1 MALPPKPVVTVS
13 PANDAGSSA
22 EPETLSA
29 ASSEPSAA
37 TAARAV
43 SRAED
48 GATSPQDKRS
58 RGKAKGK
65 SAGKGAGK
73 GADKGAGKSADPDAP
88 RRGPGR
94 PRKDPSEVKRQVGFF
109 LTDEERSM
117 LKEMALLWGCT
128 ASQFLADLIRDT
140 YKSKRYMK
148 GFNRLTQ
155 DERAELV
162 TQRQT
167 TQFITSRR
175 ENSAMQ
181 RNLDRRMGMDRS
193 LTNVMVIAAPQAV
206 THSAL
211 RQLEPGELNEG
222 IDIPG
227 IYCKN
232 LGNVWIVP
240 YGQLYR
246 ISVVEIIQYPC
257 YASVLDYFA
266 GKRIAPGLLSE
277 FIEQQHDFKLSS
289 IGEKAVQERL
299 AKVYGSIRYPV
310 KESFELKR
318 RERMI
323 AESQQSM
330 AQMLD
335 QLSASERSTLDHI
348 FANAAHE
355 AQVFAQDDE
364 MSAAAAADAAP
375 FADVAPAAESSA
387 TAAEPSSA
395 PTPSDMTAVA
405 APQDSAVKEP
415 EPTPAPTLAPA
426 AAGAVIPEAQSLEA
440 QSREAPLPAMMP
452 SEVFSSEVV
461 PASSAGTQAEP
472 KLYSV
477 LAGSRIASSDALA
490 EEGAGRTERLRRR
503 HSVVR
508 NAHKQTM
515 TLEVVVDSA
524 PDSDEANAPFLRPK
538 ADAADQPES

>member
-1 MALPPKPVVTVS
+1 MALPPKPVITVS

-22 EPETLSA
+22 EPETLSVA
-29 ASSEPSAA
+29 PSDPSAA

-48 GATSPQDKRS
+48 GATSPQDKLS

-211 RQLEPGELNEG
+211 RQLEPGELSEG

-355 AQVFAQDDE
+355 AQAFAQDDA
-364 MSAAAAADAAP
+364 MSAAADAAP

-395 PTPSDMTAVA
+395 PIPSDMTAAA

-415 EPTPAPTLAPA
+415 APTPAPTLAPA
-426 AAGAVIPEAQSLEA
+426 AAGAVIPEAQFLEA

-452 SEVFSSEVV
+452 PEMFSSEVV
-461 PASSAGTQAEP
+461 AAPSAGAQAEP

-477 LAGSRIASSDALA
+477 LAGSEISSSDDLA
-490 EEGAGRTERLRRR
+490 ENGAGRAERQRRR
-503 HSVVR
+503 HSLVK

-515 TLEVVVDSA
+515 TLEVVVDSEL
-524 PDSDEANAPFLRPK
+524 DSDEAAAPFLRPK

>member
-22 EPETLSA
+22 EPKTLSA
-29 ASSEPSAA
+29 APSDPSAA
-37 TAARAV
+37 TAARAL

-58 RGKAKGK
+58 CGKAKGK
-65 SAGKGAGK
+65 SAG
-73 GADKGAGKSADPDAP
+73 KGAGKSADPDAP

-211 RQLEPGELNEG
+211 RQLEPGELSEG

-266 GKRIAPGLLSE
+266 GKRIAPGLLSD

-330 AQMLD
+330 AQMLE

-355 AQVFAQDDE
+355 AQAFAQDDA

-375 FADVAPAAESSA
+375 FADVAPAAQSSA

-395 PTPSDMTAVA
+395 PTPSDVSA
-405 APQDSAVKEP
+405 APVPQDSAVKEP
-415 EPTPAPTLAPA
+415 APTPAPTLAPA

-477 LAGSRIASSDALA
+477 LAGSGSSDALA

-515 TLEVVVDSA
+515 TLEVVVDSEL
-524 PDSDEANAPFLRPK
+524 DSDEANAPFLRPK

>member
-29 ASSEPSAA
+29 APSDPSAA

-211 RQLEPGELNEG
+211 RQLEPGELSEG

-266 GKRIAPGLLSE
+266 GKRIAPGLLSD

-330 AQMLD
+330 AQMLE

-355 AQVFAQDDE
+355 AQVFAQDDA
-364 MSAAAAADAAP
+364 MSAAADVQPSTAADAAL
-375 FADVAPAAESSA
+375 AAAELNA
-387 TAAEPSSA
+387 TAVETSIESA
-395 PTPSDMTAVA
+395 LSDMSA
-405 APQDSAVKEP
+405 APVPQESAAKEP
-415 EPTPAPTLAPA
+415 VPTPAPE
-426 AAGAVIPEAQSLEA
+426 AAGTVAPEAQSLEVPFP
-440 QSREAPLPAMMP
+440 EVMP
-452 SEVFSSEVV
+452 EVMPPEMFSSEVV
-461 PASSAGTQAEP
+461 AAPSAGAQAEP

-477 LAGSRIASSDALA
+477 LAGSEISSSDDLA
-490 EEGAGRTERLRRR
+490 ENGAGRAERLRRR

-524 PDSDEANAPFLRPK
+524 PDSDEAAAPFLRPK